1 MLFMLSLA
9 LVLKQQFNKLIS
21 RKGQTNRK
29 QKSDFLFYN
38 NIILKSFDSYLLKID
53 KKSDKDTDIYY
64 VGYIAIK
71 KLVIAKI
78 FTV

>member
-1 MLFMLSLA
+1 MLSLA